1 MSGPSAEPAL
11 TAPYA
16 DLPLSVETPRLA
28 RLLGESPEAT
38 ALALDAIVRAIAAG
52 SVALAADPSGA
63 ARLAAAALDGPF
75 DPRRAALD
83 DHGGTV
89 RVHGARLAE
98 ASGASVRLFGVA
110 PLARLAEAVADGLP
124 ISPSSVARLP
134 GVATGALLARWRES
148 IEAQADAALDGRGLA
163 ALLAGSRPLEG
174 SVRALAGARAA
185 GWSIG
190 RWGAGPGPRPGT
202 GGTG

>member
-1 MSGPSAEPAL
+1 MSGPSAEPVL
-11 TAPYA
+11 IVPYA
-16 DLPLSVETPRLA
+16 DLPLSFETPRLA
-28 RLLGESPEAT
+28 RLLGESSDAT

-63 ARLAAAALDGPF
+63 ARLAAAVLDGPF
-75 DPRRAALD
+75 DARRPALD
-83 DHGGTV
+83 ADGGTV
-89 RVHGARLAE
+89 RVHGAVLAE
-98 ASGASVRLFGVA
+98 ASDASVRLFGVV
-110 PLARLAEAVADGLP
+110 PLARLAETVADGLP

-134 GVATGALLARWRES
+134 GAATGALLARWRES
-148 IEAQADAALDGRGLA
+148 IEAQADTDRDGRGLA

-174 SVRALAGARAA
+174 SWRALAGARAA

-190 RWGAGPGPRPGT
+190 RSGTGPGIGT